1 MSKIQK
7 RKIVLIGSGSVGTSF
22 LYSAMNRGVADEYG
36 VIDINLDG
44 AIGNKLDLEDANP
57 TNFLPYK
64 IYIEDYKNLKDVDII
79 VITAGRPQKP
89 GETRIDMVFDNA
101 RIMSKIAEDVKKSGF
116 DGITIVASNP
126 VDIMT
131 QIYQEVTG
139 FLPQKVIG
147 SGTSLDTAR
156 LRESLSQKINVAPKS
171 IQAFVMGE
179 HGDSSVSVFSSAS
192 VSCKPLMDYV
202 KNGRLNN
209 NELLKIHENVWKKAY
224 EIINRKRATFYGIGS
239 DLCELVQAVLKNTRA
254 IYACGAKLTGQYGH
268 SNIYIGVP
276 AVIGINGIEEILEI
290 SMNQNEMNQFNK
302 SAEILKST
310 VKKARIAIA

>member
-1 MSKIQK
+1 MQK